1 MSLKK
6 QTFSGLI
13 WTFTDVFLLRGASF
27 AATIALAR
35 LIGPSDFGLIG
46 MITVFIA
53 IGACLIESGLSA
65 SLIRDKNAGDK
76 DYSTVFYLN
85 VGTSFLVYIILFL
98 CAPFISD
105 FYKVPLL
112 TTIIRLY
119 CLNFI
124 TIALSAVQVALLNK
138 NMQFKKLMHLN
149 LPGTLI
155 GVTVGII
162 MGYQGYGVYSIIWM
176 YLITQAIQTI
186 LLWIFSDWKPS
197 FVFSVESMKHH
208 YKFGYK
214 LLLSGLLD
222 TVFKNIYNILIGRFY
237 PVKFLG
243 YYDRAYTLSEY
254 PVTTISGIVGKVSY
268 PLMAQIQDQTE
279 KVSRV
284 YKQMIQITFFVVCP
298 LMIGAAAISEPLF
311 LLFLG
316 KEWLQAAVFF
326 KIICLASILYPIHAF
341 NITVLKVYGRSDLFL
356 KLEVIKKV
364 IAVVGVIAAFQ
375 LGIYGLIWSSVVLSF
390 ISLIINTHYSSGMI
404 NYTTKNQLL
413 DMLPVLVISAIMYY
427 AMTLL
432 LHILVLNSLYL
443 QIVLPTIVGFF
454 VYILINF
461 FINATPFILVLKI
474 LKERK
479 L

>member
-13 WTFTDVFLLRGASF
+13 WTFADVFLLRGTSF
-27 AATIALAR
+27 AATIVLAR
-35 LIGPSDFGLIG
+35 LLGPTDFGLIG
-46 MITVFIA
+46 MIAIFIA
-53 IGACLIESGLSA
+53 IGTCLIESGLSA
-65 SLIRDKNAGDK
+65 SLIRDKDAGDK

-85 VGTSFLVYIILFL
+85 IATSFFVYVILFI

-105 FYKVPLL
+105 FYKEPIL

-138 NMQFKKLMHLN
+138 NMQFKKLMQLN

-155 GVTVGII
+155 GVTVGIT
-162 MGYQGYGVYSIIWM
+162 MGYLGYGVYSIVWM

-186 LLWIFSDWKPS
+186 LLWMFSDWKPS
-197 FVFSVESMKHH
+197 LIFSMQSMKYH

-222 TVFKNIYNILIGRFY
+222 TLFKNIYNILIGKFY
-237 PVKFLG
+237 PVKYLG

-254 PVTTISGIVGKVSY
+254 PVMTISGIVGKVSY

-279 KVSRV
+279 KVSKV

-298 LMIGAAAISEPLF
+298 LMIGAAAISKPLF

-356 KLEVIKKV
+356 KLEIIKKV
-364 IAVVGVIAAFQ
+364 IAVLGVIAAFQ
-375 LGIYGLIWSSVVLSF
+375 FGIYGLIWSSVVLSF
-390 ISLIINTHYSSGMI
+390 ISLVINTHYSSGMI

-413 DMLPVLVISAIMYY
+413 DMLPVLIVSGFMYGV
-427 AMTLL
+427 MTFLL
-432 LHILVLNSLYL
+432 QVLESNSLYV
-443 QIVLPTIVGFF
+443 QIILSSIAGFL
-454 VYILINF
+454 VYVLINF
-461 FINATPFILVLKI
+461 IIKATPFMLVLKI
-474 LKERK
+474 IKERK